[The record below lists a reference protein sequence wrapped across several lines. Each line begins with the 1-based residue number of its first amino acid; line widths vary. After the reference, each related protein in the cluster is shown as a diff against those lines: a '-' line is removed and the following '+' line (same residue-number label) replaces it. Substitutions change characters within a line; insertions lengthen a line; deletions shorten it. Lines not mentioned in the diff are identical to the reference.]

1 MKCSVVLTLL
11 ATFFSTGQ
19 ATSNNDASEFLTS
32 EAETARGISILN
44 FCHYSCIL
52 DGGSNVEVENCIKT
66 RCGGV
71 NVEDGFEENAEVL
84 NSEAETTQE
93 PPSRDHICEFVC
105 RHYLITEEDIQECI
119 RVDCGRFNATND
131 GKKNSS
137 EVLISEAETAPGS
150 GNSCH
155 FQCVLNGRSYDE
167 VQVCI
172 KARCRGVKTENDG
185 KKTASEILI
194 SEAETAPGSGN
205 SCHFHCVLNGVVNG
219 RSYDEVQECIK
230 ARCRGNKTENDG
242 KKNFDATEVLISEP
256 ENEPAGNSK
265 TVNNDVSEVLIT
277 ETFIP
282 IDRCIFNCIANGQTN
297 REIENC
303 INWQCYA
310 GKSDKSGEAKAIA
323 SEVRISENAS
333 TAQASLGCIWDCLR
347 ALKVHAVSEDD
358 FDQCSLECGSRE
370 TVDESEKEFNLRGSI
385 KSD

>member
-11 ATFFSTGQ
+11 ATLFSTGQ
-19 ATSNNDASEFLTS
+19 ATSNNDASESLTS

-105 RHYLITEEDIQECI
+105 RLYLITEEDIQECI
-119 RVDCGRFNATND
+119 RVDCGRFNAAND
-131 GKKNSS
+131 GKKKSS

-155 FQCVLNGRSYDE
+155 FQCVL
-167 VQVCI
+167 
-172 KARCRGVKTENDG
+172 
-185 KKTASEILI
+185 
-194 SEAETAPGSGN
+194 
-205 SCHFHCVLNGVVNG
+205 NG

-256 ENEPAGNSK
+256 ENEPEVK
-265 TVNNDVSEVLIT
+265 TENNDVSEVLIT
-277 ETFIP
+277 ETFLP
-282 IDRCIFNCIANGQTN
+282 LDPCTYHCIANGQTH

-303 INWQCYA
+303 INWRCNA
-310 GKSDKSGEAKAIA
+310 GKSDESGEANAIA

-333 TAQASLGCIWDCLR
+333 TAQASPECIWDCLR
-347 ALKVHAVSEDD
+347 ALGVHAVSEDD
-358 FDQCSLECGSRE
+358 FEQCSLECGSRE
-370 TVDESEKEFNLRGSI
+370 TIDESEKEFNLRGSI
-385 KSD
+385 KSDQDKLVSGKVVSNV

>member
-32 EAETARGISILN
+32 KAETARGIPN
-44 FCHYSCIL
+44 FCCYSCYL
-52 DGGSNVEVENCIKT
+52 EGGSNVEVENCCKT

-105 RHYLITEEDIQECI
+105 RLYLITEEDIQECI
-119 RVDCGRFNATND
+119 RVDCGRFNAAND
-131 GKKNSS
+131 GKKKSS

-155 FQCVLNGRSYDE
+155 FQCVL
-167 VQVCI
+167 
-172 KARCRGVKTENDG
+172 
-185 KKTASEILI
+185 
-194 SEAETAPGSGN
+194 
-205 SCHFHCVLNGVVNG
+205 NG

-256 ENEPAGNSK
+256 ENEPEVK
-265 TVNNDVSEVLIT
+265 TENNDVSEVLIT
-277 ETFIP
+277 ETFLP
-282 IDRCIFNCIANGQTN
+282 LDPCTYHCIANGQTH

-303 INWQCYA
+303 INWRCNA
-310 GKSDKSGEAKAIA
+310 GKSDKSGEANAIA

-333 TAQASLGCIWDCLR
+333 TAQASPECIWDCLR
-347 ALKVHAVSEDD
+347 ALGVHAVSEDD
-358 FDQCSLECGSRE
+358 FEQCSLECGSRE
-370 TVDESEKEFNLRGSI
+370 TIDESEKEFNLRGSI
-385 KSD
+385 KSDQDKLVSGKVVSNV

>member
-11 ATFFSTGQ
+11 ATLFSTGQ

-32 EAETARGISILN
+32 KAETARGIPN
-44 FCHYSCIL
+44 FCCYSCYL
-52 DGGSNVEVENCIKT
+52 EGGSNVEVENCCKT

-105 RHYLITEEDIQECI
+105 RLYLITEEDIQECI
-119 RVDCGRFNATND
+119 RVDCGRFNAAND
-131 GKKNSS
+131 GKKKSS

-230 ARCRGNKTENDG
+230 ARCRGVKTENDG

-256 ENEPAGNSK
+256 ENEPEVK
-265 TVNNDVSEVLIT
+265 TENNDVSEVLIT
-277 ETFIP
+277 ETFLP
-282 IDRCIFNCIANGQTN
+282 LDPCTYHCIANGQTH

-303 INWQCYA
+303 INWRCNA
-310 GKSDKSGEAKAIA
+310 GKSDKSGEANAIA

-333 TAQASLGCIWDCLR
+333 TAQASPECIWDCLR
-347 ALKVHAVSEDD
+347 ALGVHAVSEDD
-358 FDQCSLECGSRE
+358 FEQCSLECGSRE
-370 TVDESEKEFNLRGSI
+370 TIDESEKEFNLRGSI

>member
-1 MKCSVVLTLL
+1 MGGRDWRQPWRHASTAVGNRLPKSSPPCRGDCLGERTAGLGVGDQHG
-11 ATFFSTGQ
+11 FFRIHQLGRLGHEI
-19 ATSNNDASEFLTS
+19 DAAHDDDIGF
-32 EAETARGISILN
+32 
-44 FCHYSCIL
+44 
-52 DGGSNVEVENCIKT
+52 DPGGL
-66 RCGGV
+66 
-71 NVEDGFEENAEVL
+71 VEDGFEENAEVL

-185 KKTASEILI
+185 KK
-194 SEAETAPGSGN
+194 
-205 SCHFHCVLNGVVNG
+205 
-219 RSYDEVQECIK
+219 
-230 ARCRGNKTENDG
+230 
-242 KKNFDATEVLISEP
+242 NFDATEVLISEP

-265 TVNNDVSEVLIT
+265 TENNDVSEVLIT
-277 ETFIP
+277 ETFVP
-282 IDRCIFNCIANGQTN
+282 IDSCIFNCIANGQTH

-303 INWQCYA
+303 INWRCNA
-310 GKSDKSGEAKAIA
+310 GKSDETGEAKANIA

-333 TAQASLGCIWDCLR
+333 TAQASPECIWDCLR
-347 ALKVHAVSEDD
+347 ALGVHAVSEDD
-358 FDQCSLECGSRE
+358 FEQCSLECGSRE
-370 TVDESEKEFNLRGSI
+370 TIDESEKEFNLRGSI